1 MAHFGGGRVPL
12 VLNSGDLDSTR
23 TLFLHREGRVETG
36 GDGFNREARG
46 VDSERGNDEVR
57 MTNDEVKNVLE
68 RIL

>member
-1 MAHFGGGRVPL
+1 MLKGRGA
-12 VLNSGDLDSTR
+12 NSTR
-23 TLFLHREGRVETG
+23 TPFLHREGRVETGG

-46 VDSERGNDEVR
+46 VDSERENDEVR